1 MTLIA
6 VAGQKNWAQ
15 VSWPPPS
22 LDFLNHPRDHKMAV
36 RAVLVKNEALLLSL
50 PFRVLPNM
58 SVKHVNRKTPLR
70 KTVQDTV
77 YSIKPIKTGG

>member
-15 VSWPPPS
+15 VSWPPLS
-22 LDFLNHPRDHKMAV
+22 LDFLNHPRDHKMPV

-58 SVKHVNRKTPLR
+58 SVKHVNRKTLSGKLF
-70 KTVQDTV
+70 KTQC
-77 YSIKPIKTGG
+77 IA